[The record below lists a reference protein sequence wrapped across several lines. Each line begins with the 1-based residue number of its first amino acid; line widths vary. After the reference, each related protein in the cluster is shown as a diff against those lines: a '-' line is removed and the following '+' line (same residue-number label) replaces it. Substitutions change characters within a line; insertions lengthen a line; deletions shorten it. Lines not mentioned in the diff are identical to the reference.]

1 MDTGIQVSKAVV
13 KAEVKYL
20 KDKDKAEKSQIETT
34 REAFSL
40 LGVQLTAKEFE
51 DFFGKDLRKRAKASG
66 RITDVSGFVSRTKA
80 MALWT
85 CLDFDASAPAM
96 GQTVNDYANAAR
108 KALEHAK
115 LSDGSYVYPH
125 DAKGDAVKSGPKT
138 GSTKK
143 EAKSA
148 GDASKQEGGDNA
160 PAKLRAAQILLG
172 QGEAATNLMV
182 VAEQHAERLAKFL
195 ADLLKAE
202 ADNAITKAKERKAA

>member
-108 KALEHAK
+108 KALEHAQ

-125 DAKGDAVKSGPKT
+125 NAEGEAIKSGPKT

-143 EAKSA
+143 AAKSA
-148 GDASKQEGGDNA
+148 GDASKQEGGLNV
-160 PAKLRAAQILLG
+160 PAALAAARILLG
-172 QGEAATNLMV
+172 ETEDATRLAL
-182 VAEQHAERLAKFL
+182 VAERFPKELAKYL
-195 ADLLKAE
+195 ADVMQRE
-202 ADNAITKAKERKAA
+202 ADNAVTRNAKKPA